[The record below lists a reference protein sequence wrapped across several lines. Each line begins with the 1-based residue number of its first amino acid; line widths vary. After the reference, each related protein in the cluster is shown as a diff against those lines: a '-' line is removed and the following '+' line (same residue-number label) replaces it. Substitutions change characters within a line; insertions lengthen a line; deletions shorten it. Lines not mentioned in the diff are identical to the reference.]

1 MLSNE
6 QKRQLFIKLREEN
19 YRASLR
25 LEGFKTNPAPPGPK
39 TIAPTLA
46 QLKEKYGR

>member
-6 QKRQLFIKLREEN
+6 QKRQRFIKLREEN
-19 YRASLR
+19 YQASLR
-25 LEGFKTNPAPPGPK
+25 LAGFKTNPPPSG